1 MRAGDQQAPGITH
14 DRHAA
19 IRDECHTAALFQMME
34 QQADFFSEIPRAVA
48 GDRGF
53 NSVLSQKGAG
63 GGRVFR
69 GYEIDVAQDA
79 QCAERDIL
87 RIADRDTDYIQCTG
101 RHGFAL
107 ESPCRISGLL
117 TLFSRHRYN
126 FAFVSLVSGPVA
138 LSTGTPPMAAVCFMI
153 TMVLYFVAT
162 VSFLAYLLR
171 RSEALTKVSL
181 GITAAGFG
189 FHTAALVARMVASTI
204 SPPSFHEALSFF
216 SWMLILV
223 FLAVEFR
230 HRIHVLGSFMVPL
243 ALVSLVSAAALPDT
257 VPTLSPVFKTLWF
270 HVALSMLGTVG
281 FAVAFVAGVM
291 YLIQDRLL
299 KSKRFNVLYTKLPA
313 LDYLDH
319 LNQQSI
325 ILGFPLL
332 TLGIVTGAISAEFA
346 RGSYVSWNPE
356 QVWALVTWLFYF
368 VVLLGRLTVG
378 WRAKRAAYLT
388 VIGFGCVVLTLVGV
402 VLKGHGA
409 LS

>member
-1 MRAGDQQAPGITH
+1 M
-14 DRHAA
+14 
-19 IRDECHTAALFQMME
+19 AAL
-34 QQADFFSEIPRAVA
+34 
-48 GDRGF
+48 
-53 NSVLSQKGAG
+53 
-63 GGRVFR
+63 
-69 GYEIDVAQDA
+69 
-79 QCAERDIL
+79 
-87 RIADRDTDYIQCTG
+87 
-101 RHGFAL
+101 
-107 ESPCRISGLL
+107 
-117 TLFSRHRYN
+117 
-126 FAFVSLVSGPVA
+126 
-138 LSTGTPPMAAVCFMI
+138 CFMI
-153 TMVLYFVAT
+153 TMLLYFAAT

-189 FHTAALVARMVASTI
+189 FHTAALVARMVASTP

-243 ALVSLVSAAALPDT
+243 ALISLVSAAALPET

-270 HVALSMLGTVG
+270 HVTLSMLGTVG

-299 KSKRFNVLYTKLPA
+299 KSKRFNVLYAKLPA

-325 ILGFPLL
+325 VLGFPLL

-388 VIGFGCVVLTLVGV
+388 VIGFGCVILTLVGV

>member
-1 MRAGDQQAPGITH
+1 
-14 DRHAA
+14 
-19 IRDECHTAALFQMME
+19 
-34 QQADFFSEIPRAVA
+34 
-48 GDRGF
+48 
-53 NSVLSQKGAG
+53 
-63 GGRVFR
+63 
-69 GYEIDVAQDA
+69 
-79 QCAERDIL
+79 
-87 RIADRDTDYIQCTG
+87 
-101 RHGFAL
+101 
-107 ESPCRISGLL
+107 
-117 TLFSRHRYN
+117 
-126 FAFVSLVSGPVA
+126 
-138 LSTGTPPMAAVCFMI
+138 MAAVCFMV

-181 GITAAGFG
+181 GITGMGFVA
-189 FHTAALVARMVASTI
+189 HSVALVARMLAASEPST
-204 SPPSFHEALSFF
+204 PSFHEALSFF

-243 ALVSLVSAAALPDT
+243 ALMSLVSAAALPET
-257 VPTLSPVFKTLWF
+257 APTLQPMFKTLWF
-270 HVALSMLGTVG
+270 HVTLSMLGTVG

-325 ILGFPLL
+325 VMGFPLL

-346 RGSYVSWNPE
+346 RGSYLSWNPE
-356 QVWALVTWLFYF
+356 QTGALITWLFYF

-388 VIGFGCVVLTLVGV
+388 VIGFGCVILTLVGV